1 MEACKTGDLFR
12 VVDNRHKLTA
22 YDVYLAGHH
31 GHIQLVVYF
40 HLLGWNMDLVYKQAC
55 RYGYCDIVD
64 YLLTQHAP
72 IPYDILPYACE
83 SQDISLISSLLAAGA
98 IVNLA
103 MEHPLFIAVCKTEAN
118 IIHLLYIYG
127 CDMNSV
133 DEDGWNGLHYAC
145 HVNNIQSVKVLL
157 DLGTNKYHQNSQG
170 HRPINMTTN
179 DDIIKLLT

>member
-1 MEACKTGDLFR
+1 MEACKSGDLSR
-12 VVDNRHKLTA
+12 VVSERHKLTG

-40 HLLGWNMDLVYKQAC
+40 HLLGFNMDLVYKQAC

-64 YLLTQHAP
+64 YLLDHQVP
-72 IPYDILPYACE
+72 IPYDILSYACE
-83 SQDISLISSLLAAGA
+83 SEDIGLIRRLLDSGV

-103 MEHPLFIAVCKTEAN
+103 MEHPLFIAVCKKEFN
-118 IIHLLYIYG
+118 IIYLLYTYG

-157 DLGTNKYHQNSQG
+157 DLGTNKHQQNCQG
-170 HRPINMTTN
+170 HKPSDMTSRE
-179 DDIIKLLT
+179 DIIQLLK